1 MTFLDLFDSPYSPAN
16 DDKVIKLAREL
27 PPLPSS
33 IIIVDVSGSMEL
45 PNGNYSRLQ
54 IAAALAAEIKLR
66 ADAALYASSGLD
78 SDQSHITEQLNY
90 DGFNLWL
97 ALRRACYDFGGGGI
111 FLEKAVKHVSH
122 YHVKPE
128 RLYILTDEQNSYLP
142 TFGKSVFNVDV
153 GCQSFE
159 ETRRMLDLE
168 VA

>member
-1 MTFLDLFDSPYSPAN
+1 VTFLDLFDSPYSPAN

-27 PPLPSS
+27 PPLPKS

-122 YHVKPE
+122 YHVKPD
-128 RLYILTDEQNSYLP
+128 RLYILTDEQNSYSP
-142 TFGKSVFNVDV
+142 TFGKEVIAIDV
-153 GCQSFE
+153 GRQSYE

>member
-1 MTFLDLFDSPYSPAN
+1 MNFLDLFDSPYSPAN

-27 PPLPSS
+27 PKLPRS

-66 ADAALYASSGLD
+66 ADAPLYASSGLD

-111 FLEKAVKHVSH
+111 FLEKAVKHIGP
-122 YHVKPE
+122 YHVRPE
-128 RLYILTDEQNSYLP
+128 RLYVLTDEQNSYVP
-142 TFGKSVFNVDV
+142 TFGKNVYNVNV
-153 GCQSFE
+153 GNQSFE
-159 ETRRMLDLE
+159 EARRMLNLE